1 MPAVLA
7 GMLLLIGFGARPA
20 APAVVA
26 VLLIGRASGAL
37 VPPPRAWTLGAA
49 GGGSTLVVTATTSGF
64 DLGNAAGSRTGS
76 RLLDSGAA
84 VTTLAHAGAAIVVL
98 ALIGVLIAL
107 RNRPASTDAAERSPA
122 EGRARKPPSSSRTS
136 GAPAQTSV

>member
-1 MPAVLA
+1 MLAVLA
-7 GMLLLIGFGARPA
+7 GMLLPIGVGARLA
-20 APAVVA
+20 ALTAVA
-26 VLLIGRASGAL
+26 VLLTGLASGAL
-37 VPPPRAWTLGAA
+37 VPPPQAWALGAA

-64 DLGNAAGSRTGS
+64 NLGNAAGSWTGS

-107 RNRPASTDAAERSPA
+107 RNRPASTDAADTVT
-122 EGRARKPPSSSRTS
+122 G
-136 GAPAQTSV
+136 